1 MQVFFLGL
9 PPLRPLSR
17 TAAAFAG
24 EVRDPKMDMAFLIK
38 TFSAFLFIGH
48 RKKSNGQECNM
59 KIVVAYP
66 NGLELGF
73 VHAYERPST
82 NNSKQSSIGPR

>member
-1 MQVFFLGL
+1 
-9 PPLRPLSR
+9 
-17 TAAAFAG
+17 
-24 EVRDPKMDMAFLIK
+24 
-38 TFSAFLFIGH
+38 
-48 RKKSNGQECNM
+48 M